1 MAYPMK
7 NIFVILCLTMIYS
20 FSYSQIQPGFD
31 EEEAIDLIRLCNS
44 QTFKDLYGSDEQIIP
59 DDYQLIYASTPNM
72 MDNMF
77 QVYRKGK
84 IGIIHFRGSTSHPNS
99 WIENM
104 YSAMIPAKGK
114 MTIFNE
120 ERDYVFAEEDSAGVH
135 SGFVLG
141 VIMMIEDVISQI
153 DRLSSKGVSDFII
166 TGHSQ
171 GGALAVLT
179 HAYLENQNNQKIEK
193 DIKFK
198 MYAFANPM
206 VGNTEFVS
214 EYNRRFVEEEL
225 AFRIIN
231 PKDIVTSMPISYSDG
246 SLVSANDVFS
256 WITGEKEFNYKE
268 LGIEFIMRKFKGGIT
283 AYINKSNQLI
293 DKVISKQTG
302 DIKLPEYMNDIQYV
316 SIDNVHRLEPFDYP
330 EIVKDSVDIKP
341 DAFGHYEKLENG
353 KYKRQEPSFYQH
365 KPYNYYVAVLKKYSF
380 AKYDGLRKKYLE
392 ENL

>member
-1 MAYPMK
+1 MTFK
-7 NIFVILCLTMIYS
+7 VKTIFLILFVTTLVS
-20 FSYSQIQPGFD
+20 LSYSQIKPGFD
-31 EEEAIDLIRLCNS
+31 SEEAIDLIRLCNS

-59 DDYQLIYASTPNM
+59 DNYQLIYASTPNM

-84 IGIIHFRGSTSHPNS
+84 TGIIHFRGSTSHPNS

-114 MTIFNE
+114 MTIYNE
-120 ERDYVFAEEDSAGVH
+120 ERDYVFAEADSAGVH

-153 DRLSSKGVSDFII
+153 DRLNSKGVSDFII

-179 HAYLENQNNQKIEK
+179 HAYLENLKNQRIE
-193 DIKFK
+193 DEIKFK

-206 VGNTEFVS
+206 VGNTEFVA
-214 EYNRRFVEEEL
+214 EYNRRFVEKEM

-231 PKDIVTSMPISYSDG
+231 PKDIVPSMPISYRDG
-246 SLVSANDVFS
+246 SLVSTDDIFS

-268 LGIEFIMRKFKGGIT
+268 LGLEFIMRKFKGGIT

-302 DIKLPEYMNDIQYV
+302 EIILPEYMSDIQYV
-316 SIDNVHRLEPFDYP
+316 SINNVHELEPFDYP
-330 EIVKDSVDIKP
+330 EIIKDSVEIS
-341 DAFGHYEKLENG
+341 ANEFGSYEKLENG
-353 KYKRQEPSFYQH
+353 KYKRQEPGFYQH
-365 KPYNYYVAVLKKYSF
+365 KPYNYYVAILKKYSF
-380 AKYDGLRKKYLE
+380 TKYEGLRQKYLE